1 MKNKILIVVFL
12 IISQIG
18 FTQSLEETS
27 NWIENNAGA
36 PNNLFS
42 NTIAYNSQT
51 NRLLLYKNYSA
62 PFKFRKV
69 TEIDPKD
76 VSSISLYK
84 AEKKGS
90 LGGILLNF
98 KKGGSNTKIYLA
110 NNNTKIT
117 KVNKVEEK
125 QLYALPILAEGGLDH
140 TKRIKKYYINLFQQL
155 GVAVKDGDT
164 F

>member
-1 MKNKILIVVFL
+1 MKNKILILCLLV
-12 IISQIG
+12 IGQIG
-18 FTQSLEETS
+18 YSQTIEETS

-84 AEKKGS
+84 ATKKGD

-98 KKGGSNTKIYLA
+98 KKGGSYTKIYLA
-110 NNNTKIT
+110 NNNTRVS

-125 QLYALPILAEGGLDH
+125 KMFAFPILAEGGLEH
-140 TKRIKKYYINLFQQL
+140 TKRIKWYYLNLFQHL
-155 GVAVKDGDT
+155 GIAVKDGDT
-164 F
+164 L